1 MRARTDSDPQDGIHG
16 GPRAANPRTTAPT
29 AAPARPAPTDES
41 PAPTG
46 EPAATNGP
54 TRPAAA
60 PAPAPGA
67 ALGEAHDTVA
77 PAATPALT
85 PEAPAAAPASL
96 AAPAPDPGAAD
107 AEAGA
112 GPGGAG
118 DVDPDE
124 EYGPEDAR
132 RARWTAAGTG
142 ALLTLAGLAA
152 SLMRLTGSSPAFVP
166 AAYACGAAV
175 CAVAAL
181 LGSRGRTRRALWL
194 LIAGVMVMAIGDQA
208 D

>member
-1 MRARTDSDPQDGIHG
+1 P
-16 GPRAANPRTTAPT
+16 
-29 AAPARPAPTDES
+29 
-41 PAPTG
+41 
-46 EPAATNGP
+46 
-54 TRPAAA
+54 AA
-60 PAPAPGA
+60 PAPP
-67 ALGEAHDTVA
+67 
-77 PAATPALT
+77 PAAPALT
-85 PEAPAAAPASL
+85 PEAPALTPE
-96 AAPAPDPGAAD
+96 APAPDAPALAPDAAPAPGAAD

-152 SLMRLTGSSPAFVP
+152 SLMRLTSSSPAFVP